1 MMEVTAKCAEPEI
14 LLHFIDLFYVLE
26 TNMIDQYNYPGD
38 GLMEITADGK
48 FHPLDLTADKKTE
61 IMNANPPVYNLGG
74 QRPYFKVEDS
84 ERLGELRTDI
94 FNIVDI
100 QTAKWGTAQEDVLAG
115 WDAYVASLKAAGVD
129 EYVKICQDAYDIW
142 KTAIEI
148 LG

>member
-1 MMEVTAKCAEPEI
+1 
-14 LLHFIDLFYVLE
+14 
-26 TNMIDQYNYPGD
+26 
-38 GLMEITADGK
+38 
-48 FHPLDLTADKKTE
+48 
-61 IMNANPPVYNLGG
+61 MNANPPVYNLGG
-74 QRPYFKVEDS
+74 QFWPFARTAYDYDTLIELSDSDKAYKAVYEKYYEAGVLNPEPWPRPYFKVEDS

-142 KTAIEI
+142 KTAIEN